1 MRRIFIISLII
12 MVSVLVVFAGETW
25 NGRTGAQI
33 MKMNPAIRSLGLG
46 GGYISGIGGVE
57 SLTLNPAGLTHVE
70 RRMAAVGDTEL
81 VEGIRILYGGYA
93 QKYGIFY
100 FGAEIKALY
109 DTFDIVDELGAAAG
123 SLSVYSL
130 APSFGVGMKVSPTF
144 SFGGSATVLLEDYG
158 DVTQF
163 MWALNGGIQMSFFH
177 DVIRFGGAVRNVALS
192 QLSYYDGSE
201 MPMPMMGNAG
211 LSYVFKD
218 VELRDKIIITADI
231 EIPYDR
237 SWIISGGA
245 EYSLADWVKLRA
257 AYRLNDDY
265 DMIDNISFGL
275 ELKETVKKVT
285 GALQYAYVGYGDV
298 IGTHRV
304 SYAMY
309 W

>member
-1 MRRIFIISLII
+1 MKKISGIIII
-12 MVSVLVVFAGETW
+12 AFVTILTCVAAETW
-25 NGRTGAQI
+25 NGRTGAHI
-33 MKMNPAIRSLGLG
+33 MKMNVAIRSLGMG
-46 GGYISGIGGVE
+46 GGYLSGIDGVE
-57 SLTLNPAGLTHVE
+57 SMTFNPAGLTRIE
-70 RRMAAVGDTEL
+70 RRSAAIGDTEL
-81 VEGIRILYGGYA
+81 VEGTRILYGGYA
-93 QKYGIFY
+93 QKYGMFY
-100 FGAEIKALY
+100 FGAEIKGLY
-109 DTFDIVDELGAAAG
+109 DSFTVVDEFGTG
-123 SLSVYSL
+123 IDTLSVYSL

-144 SFGGSATVLLEDYG
+144 SIGASATVLLEDYG

-177 DVIRFGGAVRNVALS
+177 DVVRFGGAVRNVALT

-211 LSYVFKD
+211 VSYVFKD
-218 VELRDKIIITADI
+218 AELRDKIILTADI
-231 EIPYDR
+231 EVPYDR

-245 EYSLADWVKLRA
+245 EYSLAEWVKLRA
-257 AYRLNDDY
+257 GYRLNDDN
-265 DMIDNISFGL
+265 DMMDNITFGL
-275 ELKETVKKVT
+275 EVKETVKKIT